1 MTILDPEALAAAGLA
16 LELDGVVLTV
26 TLDKPARRN
35 SQTPRMW
42 HALAAV
48 GERLPADVRV
58 VVLRGAGDCFSAG
71 IDTRLL
77 GPEGVEGE
85 ESVLELMSAG
95 DRQVLEA
102 IDGYQRGFTWLAD
115 PRIVSIAAV
124 HGYAIGAGFQLAL
137 AADLRVA
144 SLDAWF
150 AMRET
155 SLGLVPDLGGTGP
168 LVHLVGYARALEIC
182 ATGRRVSAPEA
193 HAMGL
198 VNAIA
203 PAADLDEATFSLVQ
217 HVLTAPDAAVRALK
231 PLLRSAVVSD
241 RDTQLAAER
250 EAQGGL
256 LRALLG
262 GAES

>member
-1 MTILDPEALAAAGLA
+1 MTTDATHPHPHLRVET
-16 LELDGVVLTV
+16 DGPVRVV
-26 TLDKPARRN
+26 TLDRPDKRN
-35 SQTPRMW
+35 AQTPSLWR
-42 HALAAV
+42 ALAHEA
-48 GERLPADVRV
+48 RSLPEQVRV
-58 VVLRGAGDCFSAG
+58 VVIRGAGEAFSAG
-71 IDTRLL
+71 IDTAMF
-77 GPEGVEGE
+77 GPEGVDGE
-85 ESVLELMSAG
+85 ESIAQLVATHG
-95 DRQVLEA
+95 PEA
-102 IDGYQRGFTWLAD
+102 IDRAIAAYQEGFTAWGEC
-115 PRIVSIAAV
+115 AALVVAEV

-144 SLDAWF
+144 SLETWF

-217 HVLTAPDAAVRALK
+217 HMLSAPEPAVRALK
-231 PLLRSAVVSD
+231 PLLRSAVTAD

-250 EAQGGL
+250 SAQGAL
-256 LRALLG
+256 LRALMG
-262 GAES
+262 GATG

>member
-1 MTILDPEALAAAGLA
+1 MTTDASHPHPHLRVET
-16 LELDGVVLTV
+16 DGPVRVV
-26 TLDKPARRN
+26 TLDRPDKRN
-35 SQTPRMW
+35 AQTPSLWR
-42 HALAAV
+42 ALAEQA
-48 GERLPADVRV
+48 RTLPDEVRV
-58 VVLRGAGDCFSAG
+58 VVLRGAGDAFSAG
-71 IDTRLL
+71 IDTAMFSPA
-77 GPEGVEGE
+77 GIEGE
-85 ESVLELMSAG
+85 ESMG
-95 DRQVLEA
+95 DVASQGPDDLHR
-102 IDGYQRGFTWLAD
+102 
-115 PRIVSIAAV
+115 SIAAYQEGFTAWGECPALIIAQV

-217 HVLTAPDAAVRALK
+217 HVLTAPEPAVRALK
-231 PLLRSAVVSD
+231 PLLRSAVGSD
-241 RDTQLAAER
+241 RDSQLAAER

-262 GAES
+262 GADS